1 MYDFR
6 DLGPATSST
15 EKALFIPSEA
25 LLIDG
30 KTIEEQIDGYRTLT
44 VTGRGPL
51 AYAIN
56 SENVDGSDG
65 KHYIDAYLADRPLG
79 VTYLLSADTAAE
91 MIEKQDQLTAIL
103 AGKQVD
109 CSFHDQPDWHFTVTL
124 SGTTDPEEGKLD
136 AKGSFVLTASDPHKY
151 STSQSLSG
159 ASIDFGSKTGQ
170 LISIE
175 YTPTATATDIT
186 ITSSKG
192 YAIKLVNG
200 TVNAGDTIVLKPQD
214 QTVTLSGV
222 NKAAWLTYDTDFEN
236 VPATGKLTVSP
247 AGTLKAT
254 FKEVR

>member
-1 MYDFR
+1 MYDFH
-6 DLGPATSST
+6 DLGPVTT
-15 EKALFIPSEA
+15 GDETLFIPSEA
-25 LLIDG
+25 LMISG
-30 KTIEEQIDGYRTLT
+30 KTIEEQIDGYQTLS

-56 SENVDGSDG
+56 SEDVDGSDG

-79 VTYLLSADTAAE
+79 ITYRLVAGTAAD
-91 MIEKQDQLTAIL
+91 MMNKLDKLSTILSNKQA
-103 AGKQVD
+103 D
-109 CSFHDQPDWHFTVTL
+109 CSFKDQPDWHFTVTL

-151 STSQSLSG
+151 SATQSLSG
-159 ASIDFGSKTGQ
+159 TSIDFGSKDGQ

-175 YTPTATATDIT
+175 YTPTATATNIT
-186 ITSSKG
+186 IISSEG
-192 YAIKLVNG
+192 YAIKLVGG
-200 TVNAGDTIVLKPQD
+200 TVAAGDTIKLNPQE
-214 QTVTLSGV
+214 QTVTLNGV

-236 VPATGKLTVSP
+236 VPAGGKLTVSP